1 MKKTLSIIFILLITI
16 LSFSVGFVK
25 SSAIEPNIYY
35 KIYLKDEYIGLIK
48 SEDELNNYIN
58 KMGQEIKNKY
68 NITQVLAPSDINIKK
83 VLTYDQETMTVEEI
97 YGILNEKSKFT
108 IMGYEYKIVDNE
120 DVKTVYVLNQKIFT
134 DSIEEAMKT
143 IVGEEEYNLYKSNEP
158 SEIITTGTKTEDI
171 YIEGDISFKYLPIN
185 VDKKI
190 YNDVNELSNYFLYG
204 EEKKQSTYTVK
215 EGDTIQSISLEN
227 KITEEEFLLSNPKF
241 SNSNNLLYPG
251 QLVSIIELNPQI
263 KIVSEQYIVNDLV
276 KSYTVLETYDSNKLK
291 GDNEVIQEGEDGLER
306 VTQNV
311 KTINGV
317 VVDARNVSKVEL
329 RPAVN
334 EIVIKGDKIIPNVGS
349 LYSWLW
355 PTDSGYR
362 ITSRYGWRTDP
373 VFGGRSFHYGIDIS
387 GLGYG
392 ANIYASNNGTVH
404 NIDYSPTGFGNYVV
418 INHNNGYYTLYAHM
432 QKVAPKLKK
441 GDTVS
446 RGQIIGFIGST
457 GKSTGPHVH
466 FEVHK
471 GVYGNRINP
480 YTVVK

>member
-1 MKKTLSIIFILLITI
+1 MKKTLSIILILLITI
-16 LSFSVGFVK
+16 LSFSLGFVK
-25 SSAIEPNIYY
+25 SSAIEPNTYY

-48 SEDELNNYIN
+48 SDDELNDYIN

-97 YGILNEKSKFT
+97 YSILNEKSKFT

-120 DVKTVYVLNQKIFT
+120 DIKTVYVLNQKIFT

-143 IVGEEEYNLYKSNEP
+143 IVGEEEYNLYKSNEQA
-158 SEIITTGTKTEDI
+158 EILTTGTKTEDI

-251 QLVSIIELNPQI
+251 QLVSIVELNPQI

-334 EIVIKGDKIIPNVGS
+334 EIVVKGDKIIPNVGS

-373 VFGGRSFHYGIDIS
+373 VFGGRSFHYGLDIS